1 MNKKT
6 ARVGFVDEHLYSAK
20 LEPGRDTQQSVE
32 HGIRMALVAACQSA
46 IRETL
51 FPLHRIVLTGG
62 DSAWLADHLRKPVD
76 ISSNLVFEGIRRFFQ
91 EP

>member
-1 MNKKT
+1 
-6 ARVGFVDEHLYSAK
+6 
-20 LEPGRDTQQSVE
+20 
-32 HGIRMALVAACQSA
+32 MALVATCQSA
-46 IRETL
+46 IREAI

-62 DSAWLADHLRKPVD
+62 DSAWLADHLRGPVD